1 MKINELLTG
10 FSIYK
15 SLEEERVLKK
25 LASPVFLSDFSDRE
39 QVIIEGMVR
48 KSLVI
53 KIGSKNPKVVANEF

>member
-1 MKINELLTG
+1 MKINELLQG
-10 FSIYK
+10 FSIYT

-25 LASPVFLSDFSDRE
+25 LSTPAYLSDFNERD

>member
-1 MKINELLTG
+1 MKINELLQG
-10 FSIYK
+10 FSIYM

-25 LASPVFLSDFSDRE
+25 LSTPAYLSDFNERD